1 MPQTNLP
8 LDADRLWADVMAL
21 AEITDPARPYTR
33 RSFTALFLEGRAW
46 LAQKFTEAGLTTRID
61 TAGNLI
67 GRLEGK
73 DPALGVITIGSHSD
87 TVPSGGRFDGIA
99 GVATGLEIVRA
110 LRDAGIRLE
119 HTIEIIDFL
128 AEEPSEYGLS
138 CVGSRGVTGLL
149 DAKMLALTEPGGEP
163 LRDALRRVGGDPDR
177 LIEAR
182 RDDIRAY
189 LELHI
194 EQGIVLESQSLDVGI
209 VTSIVGIRRIEIVFQ
224 GEADHAGTTPMGLRH
239 DALVAA
245 AQTVCLVRRLAENL
259 AIEGSDYFV
268 ATVGIL
274 TVEPSAS
281 NIVPGRARLII
292 DARTTNPALTQRFV
306 ETIDRESLTYA
317 AAARVVRASF
327 ETLSD
332 GSPVT
337 CDATLRSA
345 LREGARDLGLSYSDL
360 PSGAGHDAVFM
371 SRICPS
377 AMVFVPCRAGKS
389 HAPEEWA
396 DRDAIAAGAAVI
408 YQALTATDRCLA
420 QNARSG
426 VHSRFAG
433 DTCHCEGLLRRP
445 RPPKLEERRRKQ
457 SSLSVG
463 QRSSGLLR
471 GASHRVPGRFSRVDL
486 LDRRNNV

>member
-1 MPQTNLP
+1 MTKTNLP
-8 LDADRLWADVMAL
+8 LDSDRLWADVMAL

-46 LAQKFTEAGLTTRID
+46 LTQKFAEAGLAPRID

-67 GRLEGK
+67 GRIEGTN
-73 DPALGVITIGSHSD
+73 PALGVIAIGSHSD

-110 LRDAGIRLE
+110 LRDAGIRFE

-138 CVGSRGVTGLL
+138 CVGSRGMTGLL
-149 DAKMLALTEPGGEP
+149 DSKMLGLTEPGGEP

-177 LIEAR
+177 LDQAGR
-182 RDDIRAY
+182 SDIRAF

-194 EQGIVLESQSLDVGI
+194 EQSVVLESQSLDVGI
-209 VTSIVGIRRIEIVFQ
+209 VTSIVGVRRIEVVFQ
-224 GEADHAGTTPMGLRH
+224 GEADHAGTTPLALRH

-245 AQTVCLVRRLAENL
+245 AATVGSVRAVAETLA
-259 AIEGSDYFV
+259 AEGSDYFV

-292 DARTTNPALTQRFV
+292 DARTTSPALTKRFV
-306 ETIDRESLTYA
+306 EAIDRESLAHA
-317 AAARVVRASF
+317 AAARVQRASF

-332 GSPVT
+332 GPPVM
-337 CDATLRSA
+337 CDAELRSA
-345 LREGARDLGLSYSDL
+345 LRAGAHDLGLSETDL
-360 PSGAGHDAVFM
+360 PSGAGHDAAFM

-389 HAPEEWA
+389 HVPEEWA
-396 DRDAIAAGAAVI
+396 DREAIAAGAAVI
-408 YQALTATDRCLA
+408 YQAVQALDRSLA
-420 QNARSG
+420 QNAPSG
-426 VHSRFAG
+426 
-433 DTCHCEGLLRRP
+433 
-445 RPPKLEERRRKQ
+445 
-457 SSLSVG
+457 SV
-463 QRSSGLLR
+463 
-471 GASHRVPGRFSRVDL
+471 
-486 LDRRNNV
+486 